1 MKVSPTLFGLAF
13 AALLATSTPAHAA
26 DPAAND
32 KPTAQFLFL
41 GSYHMGNPGRDVFNT
56 KADDVLD
63 AKRQREIEQVAELIR
78 RYHPTKILVEED
90 PADQAKLD
98 EHFAASCKGTR
109 PLTRNEVEQLGFR
122 IACKEKLPGVIA
134 MDWNDLGPIKDEDS
148 VDYLKAIDRN
158 HQQAQRAED
167 MRIGTAV
174 HAEDQRTLDKG
185 TVRDMLARLNSQEW
199 LTANA
204 HSYFRI
210 SQYGSP
216 TDAAGVN
223 WLMLWSGRNLMMFN
237 NIVRNTEP
245 GDRVLVICGAGHGN
259 LMRQL
264 ATDSGVYEVQDTER
278 WLREGGR

>member
-1 MKVSPTLFGLAF
+1 
-13 AALLATSTPAHAA
+13 
-26 DPAAND
+26 
-32 KPTAQFLFL
+32 
-41 GSYHMGNPGRDVFNT
+41 
-56 KADDVLD
+56 
-63 AKRQREIEQVAELIR
+63 
-78 RYHPTKILVEED
+78 
-90 PADQAKLD
+90 
-98 EHFAASCKGTR
+98 
-109 PLTRNEVEQLGFR
+109 
-122 IACKEKLPGVIA
+122 
-134 MDWNDLGPIKDEDS
+134 
-148 VDYLKAIDRN
+148 
-158 HQQAQRAED
+158 
-167 MRIGTAV
+167 
-174 HAEDQRTLDKG
+174 
-185 TVRDMLARLNSQEW
+185 MLARLNSQEW

-237 NIVRNTEP
+237 NIVRNTVP